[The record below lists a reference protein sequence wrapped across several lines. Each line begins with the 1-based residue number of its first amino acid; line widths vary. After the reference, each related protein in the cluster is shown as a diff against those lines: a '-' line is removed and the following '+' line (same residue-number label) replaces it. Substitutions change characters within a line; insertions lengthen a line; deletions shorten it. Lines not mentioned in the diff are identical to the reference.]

1 MALEGVG
8 AVFVDVGEVVE
19 EVDGAGEERE
29 DEGGGEAADE
39 EVGVGEFVTKDE
51 RCKNEGVLDPLMR
64 SEAFE
69 ERQEHLHRLVGRRWS
84 VNRRLMAGF
93 GLTGA
98 ARVR

>member
-1 MALEGVG
+1 
-8 AVFVDVGEVVE
+8 
-19 EVDGAGEERE
+19 
-29 DEGGGEAADE
+29 
-39 EVGVGEFVTKDE
+39 VTKDE

-69 ERQEHLHRLVGRRWS
+69 ERQEHLRRLVGRRWS